1 MKCDTGQSL
10 QLNCRIFCKF
20 WSNLLTSVDNA
31 IENNDCLDSHKQMF
45 WNFFG
50 VHFIHLE
57 FICGG
62 KWKPARDGTMSNQP
76 RVAKVLAALLVSMT
90 AGAIIL
96 MALGDNS
103 PSAGVFSLSSRIPVQ
118 KAVHS
123 RAYQTPGRWDRIEI
137 YYSGTKAGNIEQL
150 ASLSGLA
157 SVKDI
162 NCHFVICNGLGG
174 GDGHI
179 QSTEKWQRQWSIIPG
194 GSWYGSDK
202 TIRVCVIADG
212 KTAYSTDSQR
222 KKAQVLVEELRR
234 IFGIQAESVYY
245 PRNWR

>member
-1 MKCDTGQSL
+1 MTAWIVTSRCFE
-10 QLNCRIFCKF
+10 IF
-20 WSNLLTSVDNA
+20 SGSIL
-31 IENNDCLDSHKQMF
+31 
-45 WNFFG
+45 
-50 VHFIHLE
+50 FILE
-57 FICGG
+57 FTCGG

-118 KAVHS
+118 KAVRS
-123 RAYQTPGRWDRIEI
+123 DAYQMPGRWDRIEI
-137 YYSGTKAGNIEQL
+137 YYSGTKAGNIERL

-174 GDGHI
+174 DDGCI
-179 QSTEKWQRQWSIIPG
+179 QSTEKWRRQWSIKPG
-194 GSWYGSDK
+194 RNWYGSDK

-212 KTAYSTDSQR
+212 KNAYPTGSQR

-245 PRNWR
+245 PGSWR